1 MTSDLRPERIAS
13 IEVSINWSVPVQQRQ
28 RGGAAGDAPREL
40 SASDVG
46 RELVVD
52 DGRLVDAPVT
62 SRPRA
67 RREPRMSEADYRLA
81 EARSRLHGLEGR
93 CRRRRALG
101 VRPPA

>member
-13 IEVSINWSVPVQQRQ
+13 IEVSINWSVPVQQQ

-52 DGRLVDAPVT
+52 DGRLVDLPVT

-67 RREPRMSEADYRLA
+67 RERKPRMSEADYRLA
-81 EARSRLHGLEGR
+81 EARSRLHGLEDDARG
-93 CRRRRALG
+93 RRALG